1 MIWAVYH
8 HGISHK
14 SAIRRGRW
22 VARVRYRAWRTA
34 IPRVAWTNGTMAVPR
49 RGVSRALWCRPRVR
63 ARGRQLLTLRSRS
76 VGNSPSAKCPALAS
90 IIYGLTTERA
100 ALNGGAR
107 GGARM
112 RTLIAGIGA
121 LGGTIATRAVSA
133 GVPVRLATRTAESA
147 SLLRSSGLRVPG
159 IGGAAVASGIQVAA
173 LEEYRGES
181 FDLVVLATKAH
192 DALKSAP
199 FLSSLLSP
207 GGTLLCIQNGGVSQ
221 ILSARLGSSVVLGG
235 VSNLGAT
242 MVEPGIYEQR
252 NAGHLLI
259 GELASGLSDRAAN
272 VARTLS
278 PAIETRVTANM
289 RGAVWAK
296 LLLNCSVTT
305 LGAIAARTMREYIA
319 SSTGKE
325 VFRRTYDEA
334 LS

>member
-1 MIWAVYH
+1 
-8 HGISHK
+8 
-14 SAIRRGRW
+14 
-22 VARVRYRAWRTA
+22 
-34 IPRVAWTNGTMAVPR
+34 
-49 RGVSRALWCRPRVR
+49 
-63 ARGRQLLTLRSRS
+63 
-76 VGNSPSAKCPALAS
+76 
-90 IIYGLTTERA
+90 
-100 ALNGGAR
+100 
-107 GGARM
+107 M

-133 GVPVRLATRTAESA
+133 GVPVWLATRTAESA
-147 SLLRSSGLRVPG
+147 RALRSSGLRVSD

-334 LS
+334 LSVALASGTRPERMIVEPIPGEDHGAWIEQVIAGYGDAKPSMLQDFEKGRRTEIDFINGYVAQVGEEIGVPVPMNAAVTELVHRIEQGQLQPAPARLDELSLRLSS